1 MMKRKTMC
9 WVLTMAFLAWCV
21 PAFSLAAEEKT
32 LDLAGGSITITETKY
47 VQNGQETPYSGAYRI
62 KQSGGQTTN
71 TITVQSGDIAMT
83 LENVNMAEGAGK
95 MPPIADESGA
105 HLTLTLTGENT
116 LTTASHGVS
125 AADAIRVPEGARLT
139 VKGEGK
145 LTAETQG
152 GACIGVS
159 TGKSGTIRIE
169 GGVIEATNRDGAAIG
184 GGYSAVAGPI
194 YICSG
199 QVTVHGYG
207 NTAAIGGGGLN
218 KAGAELIEISGG
230 TVYAQAHGGASTAI
244 GAGASGPFGTI
255 RITGGQVTAVA
266 GYGNAMGSGM
276 YSETDTAEGKIELL
290 GGTLTTKGTV
300 GGMNWPAA
308 DSLTINGV
316 VWYGDAG
323 NAETFSKAQNP
334 TGLFF
339 NGQAGTVYGQ
349 MKLTGDLTIEKD
361 QTLTLPQGSQLI
373 ENGHKL
379 SCLGK
384 LEGDGALQLDTLTLR
399 LSAKANEPLK
409 AGDTVA
415 LTATLDRALADAE
428 IQFMVNGQA
437 IGTPTAVGEDAQTAE
452 ATYLVRTPST
462 YTFTAKMSYHGVAVE
477 SEKPVQL
484 TLAEEGA
491 APTATPQTTPAQTN
505 PPAATQTPGGVS
517 TGDGSLPMWVLWAVL
532 GVAAVGGGV
541 VLYQKIK
548 RD

>member
-1 MMKRKTMC
+1 MKRKTMC

-32 LDLAGGSITITETKY
+32 LDLAGGSIIIAETKY
-47 VQNGQETPYSGAYRI
+47 VQNGQETPYRGAYRI

-71 TITVQSGDIAMT
+71 TITVQSGEIAMT
-83 LENVNMAEGAGK
+83 LENVNMAEAAGK
-95 MPPIADESGA
+95 TPPIAVESGA
-105 HLTLTLTGENT
+105 HLTLTLAGENA
-116 LTTASHGVS
+116 LTTTSQWHGAV
-125 AADAIRVPEGARLT
+125 DAVRVPEGAWLT

-152 GACIGVS
+152 GACIGIS
-159 TGKSGTIRIE
+159 KGKSGTIRIE
-169 GGVIEATNRDGAAIG
+169 GGVIEATNRDGSAIG
-184 GGYSAVAGPI
+184 GGWGAAAGPI
-194 YICSG
+194 Y
-199 QVTVHGYG
+199 
-207 NTAAIGGGGLN
+207 
-218 KAGAELIEISGG
+218 
-230 TVYAQAHGGASTAI
+230 
-244 GAGASGPFGTI
+244 
-255 RITGGQVTAVA
+255 ITGGQVTAVA

-276 YSETDTAEGKIELL
+276 YEETDTAEGKIELL

-308 DSLTINGV
+308 DGLTVNGV

-334 TGLFF
+334 AGIFF
-339 NGQAGTVYGQ
+339 NGPAGTVYGQ

-361 QTLTLPQGSQLI
+361 QTLTLPQGSRLM
-373 ENGHKL
+373 ENGYKL
-379 SCLGK
+379 SCLGN
-384 LEGDGALQLDTLTLR
+384 LEGEGALQLDTLTLR

-462 YTFTAKMSYHGVAVE
+462 YTFTAKMRYHGVAVE

-484 TLAEEGA
+484 TLAAEGE
-491 APTATPQTTPAQTN
+491 APTDAPQVTPAQTN
-505 PPAATQTPGGVS
+505 LPAATQTPGGVG

-548 RD
+548 RN

>member
-1 MMKRKTMC
+1 MRKRKTMC

-32 LDLAGGSITITETKY
+32 LDLAEGSITVTGTKY
-47 VQNGQETPYSGAYRI
+47 VQNGQETPYRGAYRI

-71 TITVQSGDIAMT
+71 TITVQSGEIAMT
-83 LENVNMAEGAGK
+83 LENVNMAEGADK
-95 MPPIADESGA
+95 TPPIAVESGA
-105 HLTLTLTGENT
+105 HLTLTLAGENT
-116 LTTASHGVS
+116 LTTASRGMS

-169 GGVIEATNRDGAAIG
+169 GGVIEATNRDGSAIG
-184 GGYSAVAGPI
+184 GGWGAAAGPI
-194 YICSG
+194 YITGG
-199 QVTVHGYG
+199 QITAHGYG
-207 NTAAIGGGGLN
+207 NTAAIGGGGN
-218 KAGAELIEISGG
+218 GMGKAELVEISGG
-230 TVYAQAHGGASTAI
+230 TVYAEAHGRASTAI
-244 GAGASGPFGTI
+244 GAGNTSPFGTI
-255 RITGGQVTAVA
+255 RITGGDVTAVA

-276 YSETDTAEGKIELL
+276 YEETDTAEGKIELL

-308 DSLTINGV
+308 DGLTVNGV

-334 TGLFF
+334 AGIFF
-339 NGQAGTVYGQ
+339 NGPAGTVYGQ

-361 QTLTLPQGSQLI
+361 QTLTLPQGSRLM
-373 ENGHKL
+373 ENGYKL
-379 SCLGK
+379 SCLGN
-384 LEGDGALQLDTLTLR
+384 LEGEGALQLDTLTLR

-452 ATYLVRTPST
+452 ASYLVRTPST
-462 YTFTAKMSYHGVAVE
+462 YTFTAKMRYHGVAVE

-484 TLAEEGA
+484 TLAAEGE
-491 APTATPQTTPAQTN
+491 APTDAPQVTPAQTN
-505 PPAATQTPGGVS
+505 LPAATQTPGGVG

-548 RD
+548 RN

>member
-1 MMKRKTMC
+1 M
-9 WVLTMAFLAWCV
+9 
-21 PAFSLAAEEKT
+21 
-32 LDLAGGSITITETKY
+32 
-47 VQNGQETPYSGAYRI
+47 YR
-62 KQSGGQTTN
+62 
-71 TITVQSGDIAMT
+71 
-83 LENVNMAEGAGK
+83 
-95 MPPIADESGA
+95 
-105 HLTLTLTGENT
+105 
-116 LTTASHGVS
+116 
-125 AADAIRVPEGARLT
+125 
-139 VKGEGK
+139 
-145 LTAETQG
+145 
-152 GACIGVS
+152 
-159 TGKSGTIRIE
+159 
-169 GGVIEATNRDGAAIG
+169 
-184 GGYSAVAGPI
+184 
-194 YICSG
+194 
-199 QVTVHGYG
+199 
-207 NTAAIGGGGLN
+207 
-218 KAGAELIEISGG
+218 
-230 TVYAQAHGGASTAI
+230 
-244 GAGASGPFGTI
+244 
-255 RITGGQVTAVA
+255 
-266 GYGNAMGSGM
+266 
-276 YSETDTAEGKIELL
+276 ETDTAEGKIELL
-290 GGTLTTKGTV
+290 GGTLITKGTV